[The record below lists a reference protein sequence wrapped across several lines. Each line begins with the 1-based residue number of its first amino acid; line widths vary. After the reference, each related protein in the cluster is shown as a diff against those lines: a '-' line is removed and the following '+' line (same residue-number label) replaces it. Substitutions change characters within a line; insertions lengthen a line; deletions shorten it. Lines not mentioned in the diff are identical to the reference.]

1 MYFNTFHL
9 RSLNSNKSN
18 QRPVMTI
25 IYHLLIYITIT
36 KNISRSSNSDRC
48 VNSNLQWKRTIKQLL
63 GSFFLFVQL
72 SCSLVHKLLQVIGVL
87 FHYRHH
93 IFCNVFVSQ
102 KLYFINFIVLYNFC
116 GFFYSCGCGCLLRKV
131 SQFVDSN
138 FKLLII
144 ILNSNHNVK
153 VFNDTSRLKTMLH

>member
-1 MYFNTFHL
+1 
-9 RSLNSNKSN
+9 
-18 QRPVMTI
+18 MTI

-36 KNISRSSNSDRC
+36 TNISRSSNSDRC

-72 SCSLVHKLLQVIGVL
+72 SCSLVHKLLQMIGVL

-93 IFCNVFVSQ
+93 IFCDFFVSQ
-102 KLYFINFIVLYNFC
+102 KLYFITFIVLYNFC

-131 SQFVDSN
+131 SQFFDSN

-144 ILNSNHNVK
+144 ILNSNHNVD
-153 VFNDTSRLKTMLH
+153 VFNDTSILKTMVH

>member
-102 KLYFINFIVLYNFC
+102 KLYFISFIVLYNFNLW
-116 GFFYSCGCGCLLRKV
+116 FLL
-131 SQFVDSN
+131 
-138 FKLLII
+138 
-144 ILNSNHNVK
+144 
-153 VFNDTSRLKTMLH
+153 